1 MAANRRSKL
10 EELESKW
17 RDATDK
23 TAVSKCK
30 DEIKRLLLYNVES
43 VRIRAK
49 ADELDNRDLSTK
61 YLLRR
66 ERDRAESK
74 NIDKIDDNGV
84 LLTDP
89 KDMLQTVYNYYRD
102 LYSSQCID
110 DAFIEAELS
119 EIPQLNA
126 FDRSICVKAR

>member
-1 MAANRRSKL
+1 
-10 EELESKW
+10 
-17 RDATDK
+17 
-23 TAVSKCK
+23 VSKCK

>member
-43 VRIRAK
+43 VRIQAK